1 MLAAYVSVVI
11 FAIQIVKL
19 KDKENPNQ
27 ISQNSLAATIHQ
39 RYNKELFSLLF
50 ASIVTASMIGLAFLT
65 GYTDKVVSTEKAK
78 LLAFLNEDLIHPL
91 FFLVIYPTFVYV
103 QNCDLR
109 QHLSEMFLDL
119 IG

>member
-11 FAIQIVKL
+11 VAIQLVKL
-19 KDKENPNQ
+19 KDRENPNQ
-27 ISQNSLAATIHQ
+27 ISQNSLATIHQ
-39 RYNKELFSLLF
+39 RYNKQLFSLLF